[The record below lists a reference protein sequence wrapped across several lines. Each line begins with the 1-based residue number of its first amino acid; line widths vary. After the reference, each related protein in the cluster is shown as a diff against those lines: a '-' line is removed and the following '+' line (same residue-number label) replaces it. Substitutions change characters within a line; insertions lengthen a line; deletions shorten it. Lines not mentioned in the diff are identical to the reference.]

1 MNQIESQEH
10 KATLRSSVLS
20 RIEGER
26 ITPLP
31 RALYIL
37 RNYGFWALWGFSVA
51 FGALATAVLIFTE
64 LNVGWEFY
72 EETHTNGITFF
83 VGTLPYM
90 WLLIIASVVVL
101 GYYNLRSTSRGYK
114 YPLALVVVVGLLM
127 STVGGI
133 VLHAYGIGRAVENG
147 FAQVMPF
154 HAPVAALRAELWA
167 NPERG
172 MYVGEVEH
180 VDAALQ
186 QFELKT
192 EEDITYIVSTEFL
205 HPMDLG
211 VLEETDDVGVIAVP
225 EAGDVVIACRLVPWF
240 PASSLTIKE
249 VKEKRVAVRDRFIAY
264 EAAPPRDHG
273 TALAKGQSGDDE
285 DEAVMLAMKAAPVE
299 ESADAMLFM
308 TTEPVIDDSGV
319 DHEIVEEYEY
329 GEEDDSF
336 MAMDTTAVE
345 ELPMAKRATSEISE
359 GEERSNPCMELF
371 QTRALMPR

>member
-1 MNQIESQEH
+1 MNQIETHEH

-31 RALYIL
+31 RALYIV

-72 EETHTNGITFF
+72 EETHTNGVTFF
-83 VGTLPYM
+83 VETLPYM
-90 WLLIIASVVVL
+90 WLAIIAGVVVL

-133 VLHAYGIGRAVENG
+133 VLHAYGVGRAVESG

-154 HAPVAALRAELWA
+154 HAPVATMRAELWA

-172 MYVGEVEH
+172 MYIGEVRN
-180 VDAALQ
+180 VDAELQ
-186 QFELKT
+186 LFELET
-192 EEDITYIVSTEFL
+192 ADHTTYTVSTEFL
-205 HPMDLG
+205 HPTDAAILA
-211 VLEETDDVGVIAVP
+211 ETDDVGVIAVP
-225 EAGDVVIACRLVPWF
+225 EVGDVVIACRLVPWL
-240 PASSLTIKE
+240 PATSLTIKD

-264 EAAPPRDHG
+264 EAAPPREHG
-273 TALAKGQSGDDE
+273 TALAKGQGSE
-285 DEAVMLAMKAAPVE
+285 DEATMLAMGTEPVT

-308 TTEPVIDDSGV
+308 ATEPVVDDGYIE
-319 DHEIVEEYEY
+319 HEQIEEYEY
-329 GEEDDSF
+329 EEGDDSF
-336 MAMDTTAVE
+336 VAMDIALVDTAPAAKSAPVE
-345 ELPMAKRATSEISE
+345 IPEE
-359 GEERSNPCMELF
+359 GERSNPCMELF
-371 QTRALMPR
+371 QTRALISR